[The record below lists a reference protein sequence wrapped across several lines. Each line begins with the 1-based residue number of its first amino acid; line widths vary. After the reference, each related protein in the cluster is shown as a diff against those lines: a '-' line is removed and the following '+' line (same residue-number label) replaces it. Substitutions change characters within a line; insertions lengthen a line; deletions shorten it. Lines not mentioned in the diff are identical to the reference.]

1 MRRIPV
7 ISTAVAALLA
17 VFSAQAVPILIDDF
31 NSPDMVVI
39 DQVGGGATLVNSPG
53 FIPNSRSVSHELLSG
68 TNTLTGDGSRVTI
81 GSTTFPVGSLEV
93 ANASGRDSEVKVGWT
108 IPAGLVPAVGS
119 GGMASMAVTVVE
131 SDGNPTSLEL
141 LVNNVSQGTFSIA
154 GNTSNDTN
162 YFLLSAAAQNALA
175 GGGQMVLVINGDT
188 GWDMT
193 IDSFG
198 IEVPEPGSMALVGL
212 ALVAGGLASRRHRA

>member
-1 MRRIPV
+1 MRRFPV
-7 ISTAVAALLA
+7 ISAALAALLA
-17 VFSAQAVPILIDDF
+17 FSNAQAVPILIDDF

-39 DQVGGGATLVNSPG
+39 DQAGGGATLVNSPG
-53 FIPNSRSVSHELLSG
+53 LIPNSRFVSHELLSG
-68 TNTLTGDGSRVTI
+68 INTLTGDGSKVTI
-81 GSTTFPVGSLEV
+81 GSTTFPAGSLEV
-93 ANASGRDSEVKVGWT
+93 ANASGRDSEVRVGWT
-108 IPAGLVPAVGS
+108 IPAGLVPTTAA
-119 GGMASMAVTVVE
+119 GGVASMAITVVE

-141 LVNNVSQGTFSIA
+141 FVNNVSQGNFSIA

-175 GGGQMVLVINGDT
+175 GGGQLMLVINGDT

-212 ALVAGGLASRRHRA
+212 ALVAGGVASRRRKA

>member
-1 MRRIPV
+1 
-7 ISTAVAALLA
+7 
-17 VFSAQAVPILIDDF
+17 
-31 NSPDMVVI
+31 
-39 DQVGGGATLVNSPG
+39 
-53 FIPNSRSVSHELLSG
+53 
-68 TNTLTGDGSRVTI
+68 
-81 GSTTFPVGSLEV
+81 
-93 ANASGRDSEVKVGWT
+93 
-108 IPAGLVPAVGS
+108 
-119 GGMASMAVTVVE
+119 MAITVVE

-141 LVNNVSQGTFSIA
+141 FVNNVSQGNFSIA

-175 GGGQMVLVINGDT
+175 GGGQMMLVINGDT

-212 ALVAGGLASRRHRA
+212 ALVAGGVASRRRKA